1 MPQSAVNRVAICCH
15 ILLRFCFPQQESLSA
30 ALFQAAFVTIHYIS
44 SVIAFSCHLRHC
56 LCLLSVASAAASSFP
71 PFPRSHFPIFPPVAS
86 PFLGSRSRNPSIFYP
101 PLRGINPFSKEPI
114 TAFSDLSRFPPM
126 GLLLFHILSHIAGR
140 HPRHVSVSV
149 GMSAGISV
157 GTSVC
162 VCPLTCRFSRVVVI
176 LRTLY
181 ELRKKCDLMTLLY
194 QSCWPTDSPSS
205 SRRLSL

>member
-126 GLLLFHILSHIAGR
+126 GLLLFHILSHIEGR
-140 HPRHVSVSV
+140 HPLKALIVMSV
-149 GMSAGISV
+149 
-157 GTSVC
+157 
-162 VCPLTCRFSRVVVI
+162 
-176 LRTLY
+176 
-181 ELRKKCDLMTLLY
+181 Y
-194 QSCWPTDSPSS
+194 QSAC
-205 SRRLSL
+205 RLVFRSECRSAFVRQHVCFRAWWLF